1 MLVVAIMEDTDG
13 RDCSLLLT
21 VRKLRKFSFPF
32 CISENSEKAYVLSL
46 FSLSLSLSLSLSHFY
61 FFSYFLSITL
71 AAQKTLVRVVTS
83 YLALEATCERRC

>member
-46 FSLSLSLSLSLSHFY
+46 FSLSLIFIFFPISYLSLWLPRK
-61 FFSYFLSITL
+61 L
-71 AAQKTLVRVVTS
+71 
-83 YLALEATCERRC
+83 

>member
-46 FSLSLSLSLSLSHFY
+46 FSLSLSLSLSHFY

>member
-46 FSLSLSLSLSLSHFY
+46 FSLSLSHFY